1 MQLGQFAVF
10 QLGGLIEVVAVLRH
24 LYLGI
29 DLLDLLPQVL
39 HLADGLLL
47 VLPAGLH
54 AVKLLPQLGQLFL
67 YLRQVR
73 LGQLVGLLLHGR
85 FLNFQLHDAV
95 PQLIHLGGHRI
106 HFGLDESAG
115 LIHQVNG
122 LIGEETVGDVAVG
135 KGSGGD
141 EGGILNFNAVVHL
154 VPLLQT
160 TQNCNGILHRRLRH
174 HHGLEAALQ
183 CSVLFNVFAVLIEGG
198 GADAVQLTARQH
210 RL

>member
-10 QLGGLIEVVAVLRH
+10 QLGGLVQVVAVLRH

-39 HLADGLLL
+39 HLADGLFL

-67 YLRQVR
+67 YLRQVG

-95 PQLIHLGGHRI
+95 PQLIHFGGHRV
-106 HFGLDESAG
+106 HLGLDESAG
-115 LIHQVNG
+115 FIHQVNG
-122 LIGEETVGDVAVG
+122 LIRQETVGDVAVG

-141 EGGILNFNAVVHL
+141 EGGVLNFNAVVHL
-154 VPLLQT
+154 VPFLQT
-160 TQNCNGILHRRLRH
+160 TQNGNGILHGGLGYH
-174 HHGLEAALQ
+174 NGLETAFQGGILLN
-183 CSVLFNVFAVLIEGG
+183 VLAVLVQGG
-198 GADAVQLTARQH
+198 GADAVQLAAGQH
-210 RL
+210 GL